1 MADRIGQK
9 VEIRGGMQEFVGKTG
24 TILREES
31 PGYYRVKLDEP
42 VEIDGIGLVA
52 DDLLEGGLLRRLR
65 SRQRRPIEVEPPEE
79 VQTEVQ
85 TPEEVQIAEEV
96 QTEVVQTAPA
106 KPAGRPYK
114 GSFAEKC
121 DIASFKGGTIDQ
133 IATAA
138 ERPLVRSGLTLS
150 IGRPKGSI
158 RWKVI

>member
-52 DDLLEGGLLRRLR
+52 DDLWEGGLLRRLR

-79 VQTEVQ
+79 VQT
-85 TPEEVQIAEEV
+85 EV

-138 ERPLVRSGLTLS
+138 ERPLVRSGLTLG